1 MDRSLSGESGR
12 NRLMVPA
19 MRWLSCLCL
28 VSMLFPTVPARTW
41 QTECL
46 EYRAWDLVM
55 GVAVS
60 QQNDL
65 LAVSAGNNVYLYEMK
80 PLVDEQEIQK
90 YPAGSFSYSIKFNPE
105 GTLLAAGSRD
115 GFVRVWNVAG
125 GDRLPVFSINA
136 HRNGVNS
143 IAFSHDGRML
153 ASGGNDAV
161 IRIWDIETEQLLIEM
176 IGGTYAVPAIEFS
189 PDNQHVA
196 IANGEVIRI
205 RDVSTGQIWGT
216 IRSPGWLYNLAYNSD
231 GSLLAASDIEQQIH
245 IWDPREAY
253 RSGVETYPEPQTL
266 ALQDSNAS
274 GFRTLVWDIVFK
286 PDEQMVVAAYGD
298 GYIRSWSLETGKIV
312 EIWDHHSAGVTS
324 LDISPDGITQ
334 VSGSLDARACVFT
347 VTN

>member
-1 MDRSLSGESGR
+1 
-12 NRLMVPA
+12 
-19 MRWLSCLCL
+19 
-28 VSMLFPTVPARTW
+28 
-41 QTECL
+41 
-46 EYRAWDLVM
+46 M

-216 IRSPGWLYNLAYNSD
+216 IRSPGWLYNLAYNLDHCWQRAISNNKFTS
-231 GSLLAASDIEQQIH
+231 GIPGRRIVQVLKHILNHKHLLCKIVMLLVLELWSGILFSNLMSRWLLPLMEMGISV
-245 IWDPREAY
+245 PGRLKPGRLL
-253 RSGVETYPEPQTL
+253 RSGIIIPL
-266 ALQDSNAS
+266 GLQVWISVRMES
-274 GFRTLVWDIVFK
+274 PRCQVVWMPGLVCSQLLIDC
-286 PDEQMVVAAYGD
+286 
-298 GYIRSWSLETGKIV
+298 
-312 EIWDHHSAGVTS
+312 
-324 LDISPDGITQ
+324 DIS
-334 VSGSLDARACVFT
+334 
-347 VTN
+347 